1 MRLSGARPEQAPI
14 EITVAGSARAAVPP
28 ERATLAVRVAV
39 EGDDAQSTAQRAG
52 AALERVR
59 ADLAEFERPEPPQ
72 PSPPSPP
79 PAVAWS
85 SVQPI
90 LTSRYRD
97 HADRVVHTAYA
108 HISVQFVDVSA
119 LAAAVSRW
127 AGLAEVEIDGV
138 EWSLTD
144 ATRERI
150 EVAVLTE
157 AVERAK
163 TRATTMAHAAGALH
177 VQFVGIADPGL
188 LGAPVEPGR
197 AGFSGS
203 LGDLRG
209 LAQRRARRRGRCGRR
224 RRRRPDSAGHRHRGH
239 PARPL
244 HRHVNDPENCVSW

>member
-1 MRLSGARPEQAPI
+1 MSLSGARPEQTPI
-14 EITVAGSARAAVPP
+14 AITVAGSARAAVPP

-39 EGDDAQSTAQRAG
+39 EGDDAHATAQRAG
-52 AALERVR
+52 AALARVR
-59 ADLAEFERPEPPQ
+59 ADLAEFEHPEPPR
-72 PSPPSPP
+72 PSV
-79 PAVAWS
+79 VAWS

-119 LAAAVSRW
+119 LASAVARW
-127 AGLAEVEIDGV
+127 AGLAEVAIDGV
-138 EWSLTD
+138 EWSLTE

-188 LGAPVEPGR
+188 LGSLVEPGR
-197 AGFSGS
+197 GGYPGS
-203 LGDLRG
+203 PGDLRG
-209 LAQRRARRRGRCGRR
+209 LAQRAELVGAVGAVGDGGGDPTPQDIVIEATLHARFT
-224 RRRRPDSAGHRHRGH
+224 AT
-239 PARPL
+239 
-244 HRHVNDPENCVSW
+244 